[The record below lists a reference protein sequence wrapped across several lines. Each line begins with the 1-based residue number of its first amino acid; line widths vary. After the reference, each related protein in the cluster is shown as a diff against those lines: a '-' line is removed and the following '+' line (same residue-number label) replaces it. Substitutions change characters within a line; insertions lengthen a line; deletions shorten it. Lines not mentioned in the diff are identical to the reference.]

1 MAVED
6 RLRLERDTGKRGAQ
20 GRDPDDDSEVEP
32 WPTARRARSPE
43 TGTHVGRPRRRRA
56 KVALRDV
63 ARAVGERRCV
73 KGGSGE
79 RGGAAGC
86 ELVRHGREEGFLG
99 ARRHRKR
106 KAGRRGSGRRGQG
119 RSEAQRDEGR
129 AEPGTQ
135 EGGARPQGP
144 GLGLRLPSFAGDGVL
159 GIL

>member
-20 GRDPDDDSEVEP
+20 GWDPDDGSEVEP
-32 WPTARRARSPE
+32 WLTARRARSPE

-63 ARAVGERRCV
+63 ARAVGERWCV

-86 ELVRHGREEGFLG
+86 ELVRHGREEGF
-99 ARRHRKR
+99 
-106 KAGRRGSGRRGQG
+106 
-119 RSEAQRDEGR
+119 
-129 AEPGTQ
+129 
-135 EGGARPQGP
+135 
-144 GLGLRLPSFAGDGVL
+144 
-159 GIL
+159 